1 VVTKCPQFPIE
12 PTIIKYTWFIKLSFQ
27 IYELQV
33 YTTSMQQTHFQNKS
47 QANQFDLTL
56 ILALLG
62 ASSRRLITRLHLQLI
77 ISQQG
82 LWVPWAHQ
90 QKLSQNVPMAL
101 LKCQMYYILVEQ
113 FIFKS
118 HISLFLMS
126 FQIKFNFL

>member
-1 VVTKCPQFPIE
+1 VVTKCPQFP
-12 PTIIKYTWFIKLSFQ
+12 TRTDHIKYTWFIKLSFQ

-47 QANQFDLTL
+47 QVNQFDLTL

-90 QKLSQNVPMAL
+90 QKFHKMFPWHYWNA
-101 LKCQMYYILVEQ
+101 KCIT
-113 FIFKS
+113 F
-118 HISLFLMS
+118 
-126 FQIKFNFL
+126 